1 MQPPKTSAAAAA
13 AAALLLPGPQ
23 LVLLS
28 VASASAAVLISAA
41 QCENL
46 ALGGGQ
52 LLGGCLGRL
61 QARFLRSKSHVSLS
75 APPSLAAPPKKTTES
90 APQGPRNAA
99 WPCLGRGVPSVGSGE
114 MSSLIQVSLEYWG

>member
-1 MQPPKTSAAAAA
+1 ML
-13 AAALLLPGPQ
+13 ALLLLLLLL
-23 LVLLS
+23 LVLP
-28 VASASAAVLISAA
+28 ASASAAVVISAA

-75 APPSLAAPPKKTTES
+75 APPSLAAPPKTTTES
-90 APQGPRNAA
+90 APQGPRKAA

-114 MSSLIQVSLEYWG
+114 MSSLIQVSLEYCG